1 MNDGQPNIKKDILF
15 RVRMLYLLFILIGVV
30 VFGRLI
36 WVQWFSGEVRTNSER
51 VSAKIFSEVTLSAHR
66 GNILS
71 RHGVPFATSLFRYQ
85 VEFDFAAQ
93 GIDSLETF
101 HEQADSLAGL
111 LAAFFKDRPARAY
124 RRMFREEHARRYR
137 LVNPRK
143 DTTMRSEGWFGQL
156 IDRLAGRPYR
166 IRTVYDTLRDHRPV
180 RIFPRTVDYAE
191 WSVLKEYPLLNW
203 NMGMVYRLVES
214 DERLYPFKGLG
225 RRTIGSIATEGHGYG
240 IEDAFRKELEGR
252 DGKALRQRI
261 AHDFFGRVA
270 GGIEDPVDG
279 MDVETTLDAE
289 LQVMADNFL
298 REQLIRQKAI
308 WGTSMI
314 MKVET
319 GELLA
324 LVNLD
329 LMKDGVYREAE
340 NRALKMTMD
349 PGSTFKLA
357 TVLTLLEDGD
367 MSPDELHDSNDGRP
381 MKVGGVRVVDA
392 HRGDHKVA
400 LKRAVAGSSNIYFAQ
415 AVWEHYGLTGR
426 KKRYSDF
433 LEKRLCL
440 NAPMGLEMLGERSP
454 KIITEGSWEQVPD
467 PAFKLVKMAYG
478 YRVAIAPIHMLTLYN
493 AIANDGRM
501 VAPMLVRALKRDG
514 ETVREY
520 EERTLSRSICSK
532 RTLAIVQECLEEV
545 ALTGTAAR
553 FFKDTS
559 FVKVAAKTGTAQDT
573 SPEGR
578 RENRYLGTMVAY
590 FPADNPKYTV
600 LTSILTRRQAGCAYY
615 GAPLAGPVVK
625 KMVDYIAMH
634 QPQQTPLASENRFH
648 PERIKGGDREQIA
661 EVADVLLP
669 DWDIDDDPGWVHVR
683 GDSLPDMHL
692 EEEAAP
698 RDRIPDVRGMG
709 LKEALFLLESRGLRV
724 EVEGQGTVYA
734 QSIAAR
740 QPARAGQKIKIK
752 LR

>member
-1 MNDGQPNIKKDILF
+1 MNEEQPNIKKDILF
-15 RVRMLYLLFILIGVV
+15 RVHMLYLFFVLIGVV

-36 WVQWFSGEVRTNSER
+36 WVQWGSGEVRSNSER
-51 VSAKIFSEVTLSAHR
+51 VAAKIFTEETLSAHR

-71 RHGVPFATSLFRYQ
+71 RHGIPFATSLFRYQ

-93 GIDSLETF
+93 GLDSLETY

-111 LAAFFKDRPARAY
+111 LAKFFKDKPARAY
-124 RRMFREEHARRYR
+124 RKLFREEHARRYR
-137 LVNPRK
+137 LVNPHP

-156 IDRLAGRPYR
+156 IDRIIGKPYK

-180 RIFPRTVDYAE
+180 KIFPRTVNYAE

-203 NMGMVYRLVES
+203 NMGMVYHLVET
-214 DERLYPFKGLG
+214 DERIYPFGGLG

-240 IEDAFRKELEGR
+240 IEDAFRKELEGK

-270 GGIEDPVDG
+270 GEVENPVDG
-279 MDVETTLDAE
+279 LDIETTLDAE
-289 LQVMADNFL
+289 LQVMADNYL
-298 REQLIRQKAI
+298 REQMIRQKAL

-357 TVLTLLEDGD
+357 TVLTLLDDAG
-367 MSPDELHDSNDGRP
+367 MSPLEEHDSNDGRP
-381 MKVGGVRVVDA
+381 MVVGGVRVVDS
-392 HRGDHKVA
+392 HRGDHKIA

-415 AVWEHYGLTGR
+415 AVWEHYGLTG
-426 KKRYSDF
+426 KKQQYSDF
-433 LEKRLCL
+433 LAENLCL

-454 KIITEGSWEQVPD
+454 KIISEGSWKEVPD

-478 YRVAIAPIHMLTLYN
+478 YRVAMAPIHMLTLYN

-501 VAPMLVRALKRDG
+501 MAPMLIRALKRDG
-514 ETVREY
+514 KTVREY
-520 EERTLSRSICSK
+520 EPETLSRSICSD
-532 RTLAIVQECLEEV
+532 RTLRIVRECLEEV
-545 ALTGTAAR
+545 AKTGTASR
-553 FFKDTS
+553 FFRDTT
-559 FVKVAAKTGTAQDT
+559 FLRVAAKTGTAQDT

-578 RENRYLGTMVAY
+578 KYNQYLGSMVAF

-600 LTSILTRRQAGCAYY
+600 MTSILTRRQSGYAYY

-625 KMVDYIAMH
+625 RMVDYIAMH
-634 QPQQTPLASENRFH
+634 QPQETPLAAENSFAPVRL
-648 PERIKGGDREQIA
+648 KGGDREQIA
-661 EVADVLLP
+661 EVADELLP
-669 DWDIDDDPGWVHVR
+669 DWDIDDEKGWIRVR
-683 GDSLPDMHL
+683 KDSLLHV
-692 EEEAAP
+692 EEVTTAQN
-698 RDRIPDVRGMG
+698 IVPDVRGMG
-709 LKEALFLLESRGLRV
+709 LKEALFLLESRGLKV
-724 EVEGQGTVYA
+724 EVEGQGAVYA

-740 QPARAGQKIKIK
+740 QKVKVGQKIKINLK
-752 LR
+752 